1 MKFGELLGAGMLVR
15 GAARAS
21 SQAGQFMLDSLVETA
36 RERVRPKFEA
46 ADADRGK
53 THGAQALARLP
64 LNEAMD
70 RFMEFA
76 EDCLSE
82 WRKTAAHAR
91 PDGIAVATYTGRYSP
106 RVTLQARSYWARI
119 VQNDHSQRR
128 RGGFRI
134 QERVP
139 YRYLVTFELRPHG
152 VGRTLATFRTTETTD
167 PDLSCAYDL
176 TEHFEAPSMPGGFGR
191 VGERFLASLPR

>member
-1 MKFGELLGAGMLVR
+1 MRIGEVLGGGLLLR
-15 GAARAS
+15 GGARAS
-21 SQAGQFMLDSLVETA
+21 IRARQFMLDSLVETA

-46 ADADRGK
+46 ADWDRGK
-53 THGAQALARLP
+53 THGGQVLARLP
-64 LNEAMD
+64 LDEAME

-76 EDCLSE
+76 EDHLSE

-91 PDGIAVATYTGRYSP
+91 PDGIAVATYTARYSP
-106 RVTLQARSYWARI
+106 RVTLQARSYWARL
-119 VQNDHSQRR
+119 VQNDHGQQR
-128 RGGFRI
+128 RGGFRV

-139 YRYLVTFELRPHG
+139 YRYSVTFELRPHG
-152 VGRTLATFRTTETTD
+152 AGRTLATFRTTETID